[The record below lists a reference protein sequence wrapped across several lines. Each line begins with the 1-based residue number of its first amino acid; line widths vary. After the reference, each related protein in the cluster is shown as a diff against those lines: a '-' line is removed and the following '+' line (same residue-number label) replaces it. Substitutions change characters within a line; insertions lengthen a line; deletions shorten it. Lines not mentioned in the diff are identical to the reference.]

1 MNAHVV
7 IPFPSEECRAPRPPR
22 RTHEVF
28 VRRWITRTPR
38 GRRRDKWSVEE
49 SSVDGDW
56 WGFVS
61 DAADFDAAVRI
72 AIDHVE
78 PGGVII
84 FDDCGE
90 VDKDGCPIQ

>member
-1 MNAHVV
+1 MNARV
-7 IPFPSEECRAPRPPR
+7 IAFPLEEVSPLGPPR
-22 RTHEVF
+22 RTHQVF
-28 VRRWITRTPR
+28 IRRWITRTPR

-61 DAADFDAAVRI
+61 DATDFNHAVRI

-78 PGGVII
+78 PGGVIV

-90 VDKDGCPIQ
+90 VDSNGCPLQ